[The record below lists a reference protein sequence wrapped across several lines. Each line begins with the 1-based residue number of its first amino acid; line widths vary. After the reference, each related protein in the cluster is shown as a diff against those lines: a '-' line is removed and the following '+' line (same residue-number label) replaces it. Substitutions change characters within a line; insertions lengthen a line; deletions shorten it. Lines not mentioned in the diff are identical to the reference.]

1 MEKLTIIN
9 VPFQSG
15 NDRAGGGLAPEW
27 LLRNGIG
34 AYADGSP
41 IWGQIPSLPQNDITS
56 QFGIKN
62 YDNVIKMAQTLREVL
77 NKYYGST
84 RRIITIG
91 GDHSIALGSIAGV
104 LQHEP
109 NIGVIWFDAHGD
121 INTEA
126 TSPSMNAHGMP
137 VAALLGLC
145 KSGINDVTTTHL
157 KPQNIFW
164 VGARDLDPGE
174 IEILS
179 HPYANG
185 EPGCMMDN
193 VYTTDYIHHKGMQH
207 VMDEIMHKMR
217 RRNIPA
223 VHLSF
228 DIDGMDPSVVW
239 ATGTRVER
247 GLLQEDLDKFINNL
261 QILPPLQSMDFVEY
275 NPILDDEE
283 HTTGIWCVKTLS
295 RIIEYM
301 K

>member
-1 MEKLTIIN
+1 M
-9 VPFQSG
+9 
-15 NDRAGGGLAPEW
+15 APEW

-34 AYADGSP
+34 TYADQAP
-41 IWGQIPSLPQNDITS
+41 IWVSMLPTQVNEIAP

-62 YDNVIKMAQTLREVL
+62 YDNVIEMAQNLRGVISEHYQSGVRVVTL
-77 NKYYGST
+77 
-84 RRIITIG
+84 G

-104 LQHEP
+104 LQNEA
-109 NIGVIWFDAHGD
+109 NVGVIWFDAHGD
-121 INTEA
+121 VNTEA

-145 KSGINDVTTTHL
+145 KSGINDIAITHL
-157 KPQNIFW
+157 RKQNIFW
-164 VGARDLDPGE
+164 IGARDLDPGE

-179 HPYANG
+179 HPYAQG
-185 EPGCMMDN
+185 ESGCMMDN
-193 VYTTDYIHHKGMQH
+193 VYTTDYIHHKGMQC
-207 VMDEIMHKMR
+207 VMEDIKHKMG